1 MKNTEWTNYWN
12 EINPKKENKRNLIRV
27 GPDRLADPSSVLHWS
42 LPPSSASQ
50 TLKVKGRSKKGGKR
64 FRLTNLFWNLKYG
77 QSLIFGI
84 ATILPHLPQAPRLNV
99 GNFFNSETKL
109 STKHWKMDKIL
120 KILIV
125 MLNFGPEP
133 KIWME
138 QICGQLATIES
149 SGVSN
154 IGDI

>member
-1 MKNTEWTNYWN
+1 MKNTKWTNYWN

-64 FRLTNLFWNLKYG
+64 FRLTNLFWNLEYG
-77 QSLIFGI
+77 HSLIFGI

-120 KILIV
+120 SKFWWLCLLLGRSQKLAWNKYV
-125 MLNFGPEP
+125 
-133 KIWME
+133 
-138 QICGQLATIES
+138 ATIER

-154 IGDI
+154 TWDT